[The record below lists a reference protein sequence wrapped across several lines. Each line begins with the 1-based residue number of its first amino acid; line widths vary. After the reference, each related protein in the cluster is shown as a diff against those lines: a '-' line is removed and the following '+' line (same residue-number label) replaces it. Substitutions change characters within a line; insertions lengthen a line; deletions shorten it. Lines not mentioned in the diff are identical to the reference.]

1 MMKREYQNKNNIVKW
16 IKFHVNKAGAKGLVL
31 GLSGGIDSA
40 VVAALCKLAF
50 PDNTLGI
57 VMPCDSQSEDEY
69 FAKKVASS
77 LNLKTEI
84 LILDK
89 VYNTFKKILPQNKS
103 LKHSGNIKPRLRMA
117 SLYYYAGINNYL
129 VAGTGNKTEIS
140 LGYFTKWG
148 DGACD
153 ILPIGDLYKSEVKIL
168 AAELNIPQD
177 IIDRKPSAG
186 LWKGQTDEKE
196 IGISY
201 DDMDSILGSITDI
214 NKLNKIESV
223 KIDKLKQMIN
233 NSEHK
238 RNQIPI
244 YNKRRSCD

>member
-1 MMKREYQNKNNIVKW
+1 MEHQTKNDIVKW
-16 IKFHVNKAGAKGLVL
+16 IKIRVKKAGAEGLVL

-50 PDNTLGI
+50 PEDTLGLI
-57 VMPCDSQSEDEY
+57 MPCESQSEDEF
-69 FAKKVASS
+69 FAKKTAKS
-77 LNLKTEI
+77 LKIRTKT
-84 LILDK
+84 LVLDG
-89 VYNTFKKILPQNKS
+89 VYKAFRNILPENKN
-103 LKHSGNIKPRLRMA
+103 LKHSGNIKARLRMA

-153 ILPIGDLYKSEVKIL
+153 ILPIGDLYKNEVKKL
-168 AAELNIPQD
+168 AAELGIPQD

-186 LWKGQTDEKE
+186 LWKGQTDEGE

-201 DDMDSILGSITDI
+201 IDMDNYLSSIAGN
-214 NKLNKIESV
+214 NKPFKKEKV
-223 KIDKLKQMIN
+223 KIDKLKQMIKF
-233 NSEHK
+233 SEHK
-238 RNQIPI
+238 RSPIPI
-244 YNKRRSCD
+244 YKRTEEL

>member
-1 MMKREYQNKNNIVKW
+1 MKIEHQNKDNIVKW
-16 IKFHVNKAGAKGLVL
+16 IKNQVKKAGAKGLVF

-50 PDNTLGI
+50 PENTLGI
-57 VMPCDSQSEDEY
+57 IMPCLSHSEDEY
-69 FAKKVASS
+69 YANKVALS

-84 LILDK
+84 LVLDG
-89 VYNTFKKILPQNKS
+89 VYNTFKKILPQNQNK
-103 LKHSGNIKPRLRMA
+103 KHSGNIKSRLRMI

-153 ILPIGDLYKSEVKIL
+153 ILPLGDLYKKEVKIL
-168 AAELNIPQD
+168 ATELKIPQD
-177 IIDRKPSAG
+177 IINRKPSAG
-186 LWKGQTDEKE
+186 LWKGQTDEEE
-196 IGISY
+196 IGLSY
-201 DDMDSILGSITDI
+201 DEMDYILGSTIDVK
-214 NKLNKIESV
+214 KLKKIE
-223 KIDKLKQMIN
+223 KIKTDKIKQMIN

-238 RNQIPI
+238 RSQIPI
-244 YNKRRSCD
+244 YNKMEEL